1 MATEQWESIVDSK
14 ARDRLQSVFQTIDVD
29 KSGKISLDEFQH
41 ACHKLSITVSQR
53 ELDVFVRSSVSGDNE
68 LTFSEFCTFY
78 VHQLRATFNQIDV
91 NGSGDIGAQELQQ
104 SFERLGFNAT
114 EREVHSVLAQ
124 VDKDN
129 NQKVDFYEFC
139 NFFCSLPSP
148 DLRLIVEQ
156 WASGLSI
163 DTGSDIAPPPLPP
176 ASLVIWRALLAGGVA
191 GVVSRTA
198 TAPLEKIKILA
209 QTSTSGRVPV
219 VKTFVS
225 IWKQEQLRGLF
236 AGNGANCLRV
246 FPFSALVCLA
256 YANLA
261 KNFPLDSTSSSYN
274 TVWRMG
280 AGAFAGVFA
289 TVVTHPM
296 DVVRA
301 RLTVQSHSAKTYRG
315 LFHGLREVAR
325 HEKLPG
331 LYRGI
336 GPTLLAIAPFMA
348 IQQSSYDVL
357 KYRAMSRDVQPS
369 AALFFVCGSAAGAIA
384 QTAVYPLEV
393 IRRRMQVH
401 SLYVSGSDA
410 GFLQMLRTLSIR
422 ELFSGLAATYLK
434 VMPAAAISLLVR
446 DAVLGRLKR

>member
-1 MATEQWESIVDSK
+1 MICFRRMATEQWESIVDSK

-163 DTGSDIAPPPLPP
+163 DTGKHY
-176 ASLVIWRALLAGGVA
+176 LL
-191 GVVSRTA
+191 
-198 TAPLEKIKILA
+198 I
-209 QTSTSGRVPV
+209 
-219 VKTFVS
+219 
-225 IWKQEQLRGLF
+225 
-236 AGNGANCLRV
+236 
-246 FPFSALVCLA
+246 
-256 YANLA
+256 NL
-261 KNFPLDSTSSSYN
+261 
-274 TVWRMG
+274 
-280 AGAFAGVFA
+280 
-289 TVVTHPM
+289 
-296 DVVRA
+296 
-301 RLTVQSHSAKTYRG
+301 
-315 LFHGLREVAR
+315 
-325 HEKLPG
+325 
-331 LYRGI
+331 
-336 GPTLLAIAPFMA
+336 LL
-348 IQQSSYDVL
+348 
-357 KYRAMSRDVQPS
+357 
-369 AALFFVCGSAAGAIA
+369 
-384 QTAVYPLEV
+384 
-393 IRRRMQVH
+393 
-401 SLYVSGSDA
+401 
-410 GFLQMLRTLSIR
+410 
-422 ELFSGLAATYLK
+422 
-434 VMPAAAISLLVR
+434 
-446 DAVLGRLKR
+446 